1 MENKDK
7 IIKLLKD
14 TGVILEGHFLLTSG
28 RHSNLFLQCSQL
40 LQYPKET
47 EAICSM
53 MAEPYKRMKIDTV
66 IGPAMGGVILAY
78 ESARQLDAR
87 AVYAEPSGD
96 KMILRRGF
104 QIGNGE
110 KVLVVEDAVTT
121 GGSVKKVL
129 TLLESVG
136 ARVVGIAVM
145 VDRTAGKL
153 NFGLPYQA
161 LIEMEVESYQPEE
174 CPLCQK
180 GILLEE
186 PKGKPKDRG

>member
-104 QIGNGE
+104 QIGKGE